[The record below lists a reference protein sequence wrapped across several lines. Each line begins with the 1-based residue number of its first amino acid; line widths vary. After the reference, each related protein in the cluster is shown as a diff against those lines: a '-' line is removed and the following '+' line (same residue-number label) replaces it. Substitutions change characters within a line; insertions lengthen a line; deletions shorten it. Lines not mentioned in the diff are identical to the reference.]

1 MGRSKLWLSLV
12 LGSCAL
18 AAHADTVY
26 LSDGSEIGGTII
38 EDNSNVVVVKRPN
51 GTVQSFRKGN
61 VDAVVYD
68 TTQRPV
74 SKGIAQGEAVPGP
87 KLAPPTTQAGT
98 EAAQAQP
105 GVVAPGASP
114 GTPAT
119 PVNPAGPGVA
129 APVPPPVPQPGA
141 APLTKQPETVATP
154 VTPASPTELK
164 PAVAQTPPT
173 VPAAPGDTKP
183 ATPPTAATD
192 PKKKEPEWTP
202 PPNLAGFPDKAP
214 RMKADKEGQFM
225 ELMNALATPNPD
237 IRARAKAQMLT
248 FGPDV
253 LPYAIAA
260 AQHTNVEARAAAMDV
275 IGQLPNSTEA
285 IKAVIELMYSA
296 LPETGEPASYQVP
309 YLRAGKTT
317 LHKVAGQSFIN
328 VEPSSALIQ
337 VGMKSAIDWYKT
349 NIDRLPKQISD
360 PKLDATDPEFVTKLR
375 KARELKL
382 VKREW
387 PRPAMSAD
395 IVNREPVGPGRT
407 NITAKD
413 VLSETDKKLNTLPT
427 TNAYDTRNK
436 ETTRPTDPRDS
447 ALNRR

>member
-1 MGRSKLWLSLV
+1 MVRSKLWLSLV
-12 LGSCAL
+12 LGSCAFVT
-18 AAHADTVY
+18 HADTVY
-26 LSDGSEIGGTII
+26 LSDGTEIGGTII

-68 TTQRPV
+68 STQRPV
-74 SKGIAQGEAVPGP
+74 SRGIAQAEPAPVPGP
-87 KLAPPTTQAGT
+87 KLATPP
-98 EAAQAQP
+98 
-105 GVVAPGASP
+105 VA
-114 GTPAT
+114 TPAT
-119 PVNPAGPGVA
+119 PATPT
-129 APVPPPVPQPGA
+129 APVATAPAATTPTPPTAVQPGA
-141 APLTKQPETVATP
+141 GPITTQTEIATPAGTTPAAPTVAQ
-154 VTPASPTELK
+154 PAQ
-164 PAVAQTPPT
+164 PA
-173 VPAAPGDTKP
+173 VPAAPGDPTK
-183 ATPPTAATD
+183 ATPPPAAPAAAGTD

-214 RMKADKEGQFM
+214 RMKADREAQFM
-225 ELMNALATPNPD
+225 DVMNALATPNPD
-237 IRARAKAQMLT
+237 IRARAKSQMLA
-248 FGPDV
+248 FGPEV
-253 LPYAIAA
+253 LPYALAA

-275 IGQLPNSTEA
+275 IGQLPNSSEA
-285 IKAVIELMYSA
+285 IKPVIEMMYSA
-296 LPETGEPASYQVP
+296 LPESGEPASYQVP
-309 YLRAGKTT
+309 YLRAAKTT

-337 VGMKSAIDWYKT
+337 VGMKSAIDWYKA
-349 NIDRLPKQISD
+349 NLDRLPKQITD

-382 VKREW
+382 LKREW

-427 TNAYDTRNK
+427 TNAYDSRNK
-436 ETTRPTDPRDS
+436 ETTRPVDPRDS

>member
-1 MGRSKLWLSLV
+1 MVRSKLWLSLV
-12 LGSCAL
+12 LGSCAFV
-18 AAHADTVY
+18 AQADTVY
-26 LSDGSEIGGTII
+26 LSDGTEIGGTII

-51 GTVQSFRKGN
+51 GTVQSFRKSN

-68 TTQRPV
+68 STQRPV
-74 SKGIAQGEAVPGP
+74 SKGVAQGEPAAGPKPVTPPATPEVATPAVPGTTP
-87 KLAPPTTQAGT
+87 PAVQPGVPAPTTQ
-98 EAAQAQP
+98 
-105 GVVAPGASP
+105 
-114 GTPAT
+114 
-119 PVNPAGPGVA
+119 
-129 APVPPPVPQPGA
+129 
-141 APLTKQPETVATP
+141 PETAVAP
-154 VTPASPTELK
+154 VTPAVPATPAGTTPTA
-164 PAVAQTPPT
+164 PAVAQPVQPATPT
-173 VPAAPGDTKP
+173 APGDPTKV
-183 ATPPTAATD
+183 APPTAPAAAGVD

-214 RMKADKEGQFM
+214 RMKADKEAQFM
-225 ELMNALATPNPD
+225 EVMNALATPNPD
-237 IRARAKAQMLT
+237 VRARAKAQMLA
-248 FGPDV
+248 FGPEV

-260 AQHTNVEARAAAMDV
+260 AQHSNVEARAAAMDV
-275 IGQLPNSTEA
+275 IGQLPNSSEA
-285 IKAVIELMYSA
+285 IKPVIELMYSA
-296 LPETGEPASYQVP
+296 LPEAGEPASYQVP
-309 YLRAGKTT
+309 YLRAAKTT

-337 VGMKSAIDWYKT
+337 VGMKSAIDWYKA
-349 NIDRLPKQISD
+349 NIDRLPKQITD
-360 PKLDATDPEFVTKLR
+360 PKLDATDPDFVAKLR

-382 VKREW
+382 AKREW

-436 ETTRPTDPRDS
+436 ETTRPVDPRDS